1 MNQEKSWIL
10 TDRQLCDCEMIM
22 DGSFSPLDHF
32 MTESDYESVLN
43 KMRLPNGDLFPLPI
57 VLDVNKEFS
66 NQLDIGEKIILREKE
81 GFKIAYML
89 IDSIW
94 EPDFEREAKLVYGT
108 NDVFH
113 PAVNYMCNIGNKVY
127 IGGRIEKIAI
137 PNHYD
142 FREYRLSP
150 QNAKNEFEKKKND
163 CCM

>member
-1 MNQEKSWIL
+1 
-10 TDRQLCDCEMIM
+10 
-22 DGSFSPLDHF
+22 
-32 MTESDYESVLN
+32 MTESEYESVLN

-113 PAVNYMCNIGNKVY
+113 PAV
-127 IGGRIEKIAI
+127 
-137 PNHYD
+137 
-142 FREYRLSP
+142 
-150 QNAKNEFEKKKND
+150 
-163 CCM
+163 